1 MRNVEKIA
9 ERALKG
15 VEKIAR
21 AEVKRTAISSVSAC
35 SAIWHQPKRPKKSK
49 SNKRICAVMICIHL
63 LYKRFIGGLLY

>member
-9 ERALKG
+9 EKALKG

-35 SAIWHQPKRPKKSK
+35 SAIWHQPKRPKKK
-49 SNKRICAVMICIHL
+49 
-63 LYKRFIGGLLY
+63 